1 MDNQDKNTTATGSVT
16 PIGSTTRNEAHTT
29 IDKLADKA
37 QPAADK
43 TAASV
48 HSAVEKLADKA
59 QPAVDKAATT
69 VHGTVD
75 KLAEK
80 VPAAAD
86 RLVGKAHETVDKVS
100 DNVNNLSDTLGQK
113 AADLNVAYNRL
124 AETGRSYVRKS
135 PGVSVLVALAA
146 GYAVSKLLGSR
157 RH

>member
-16 PIGSTTRNEAHTT
+16 PIGNTTRNDAHNT

-37 QPAADK
+37 QPTADK
-43 TAASV
+43 AASSV
-48 HSAVEKLADKA
+48 HSTVDKLADKA
-59 QPAVDKAATT
+59 QPAVEKAAST
-69 VHGTVD
+69 VHSTVD

-80 VPAAAD
+80 VPATAD
-86 RLVGKAHETVDKVS
+86 RLVGKAHDTVDKVS

-113 AADLNVAYNRL
+113 AADLNVAYQRL
-124 AETGRSYVRKS
+124 AETGRSYVRNS
-135 PGVSVLVALAA
+135 PGVSVLVAMAA